1 MNTDNNIERKNSN
14 LTQNSNQQIEFK
26 YDYSNVNLNNIG
38 NNLNYNNHDI
48 NNNNNYYNNN
58 NYNNNNNNNYYNNN
72 FNNYNNNINDNNII
86 LKKKTELKK
95 INIDNERLSK
105 TPDKSI
111 QLNSRNSNI
120 YSKSNSNKIIKN
132 GLIKGKIVLEGI
144 CSNCINLELMKLHN
158 FEEKDKNL
166 GDDPFT
172 IQAKRRNEFE
182 QRIQLKVNRN
192 FHLSQKAAENTVKM
206 DEKTKLINENL
217 KADFPLFKSS
227 NDPLKKRTLERYK
240 KNEECLLKR
249 RFNGYNKN
257 LEDYYNKP
265 NPITDGSVDAIGRN
279 KLKNRYL
286 PTISQYKNCLDQQ
299 ILSKENKIKMEKDK
313 DKENENYIFQK
324 NLKDAEIEDNARNNY
339 LKNLKRDFILQNN
352 KLIENKENERKKNKS
367 LNIENEQKALQ
378 KIKEE
383 ENKINEEK
391 IRKKFRVRKE
401 LINELNNQIKLK
413 NKKQIDFAP
422 IDNNFNVCCEP
433 QQVDEF
439 GRCIKCL
446 RIMKKNHIHPKKEFE
461 RIKEEENEKMGN

>member
-48 NNNNNYYNNN
+48 NNNNNYYNN
-58 NYNNNNNNNYYNNN
+58 
-72 FNNYNNNINDNNII
+72 NNYNNNINDNNII

-286 PTISQYKNCLDQQ
+286 PTISQYKNYLYQQ

>member
-48 NNNNNYYNNN
+48 NNNNNYYNN
-58 NYNNNNNNNYYNNN
+58 
-72 FNNYNNNINDNNII
+72 NNYNNNINDNNII

-286 PTISQYKNCLDQQ
+286 PTISQYKNYLYQQ

-422 IDNNFNVCCEP
+422 ADNNFNVCCEP